1 MSRQFGREVGP
12 ADEHL
17 NTIGVPA
24 ARAIDEGHR
33 TPAPLDAEVAEV
45 AEVAEHYATPSV
57 NDQDQDQDELTWC
70 LANI

>member
-33 TPAPLDAEVAEV
+33 TPAPLDV
-45 AEVAEHYATPSV
+45 EVAEHYATPSV
-57 NDQDQDQDELTWC
+57 NDQDQDELTRC